1 MPRNLIADLALLF
14 ARKQPSSASSRPS
27 SSSSGSAYSHA
38 SSSTVASSSCSITP
52 ALQPEAEAGEAN
64 SSGSCSSALN
74 SFSTDHVKSY
84 FKLQRLARSAAK
96 LGRVGGSDGG
106 VAGLHAYGGVA
117 WCGPACIWWCRMVWA
132 CMHMVVR
139 QGVVRCDGGAYVAW
153 WQTCLSLSGLQL
165 LALPTYAS
173 MYVCMSCTTGIKEGT
188 YDYIY
193 SLTVPLPCMKHHRTH
208 LAAATAPAPPPCP
221 AWSITVRTSPLP
233 PRSLK

>member
-117 WCGPACIWWCRMVWA
+117 WCGPACIWWYGKVWCDVMGGPTWHGGKPA
-132 CMHMVVR
+132 CHCLGYSCWLFRHM
-139 QGVVRCDGGAYVAW
+139 
-153 WQTCLSLSGLQL
+153 
-165 LALPTYAS
+165 
-173 MYVCMSCTTGIKEGT
+173 
-188 YDYIY
+188 
-193 SLTVPLPCMKHHRTH
+193 LPCMYACHVQLGSRR
-208 LAAATAPAPPPCP
+208 APMIIFTPSPCPCP
-221 AWSITVRTSPLP
+221 A
-233 PRSLK
+233 